1 MQPEVSVLIPTLD
14 FPDVAGVVKG
24 LCSQTANTESFEV
37 IVSDCDRGEW
47 AEPLAR
53 LRGEINLRYLR
64 VERPQLARTRA
75 LNAALAEARG
85 ELIVFLSGDFT
96 PGPGFVSTHLA
107 FHSQYPRT
115 ECVAIGPSK
124 FIHEQGDERFV
135 KWLESDGRIF
145 GMKGAEG
152 DAGGFFYV
160 GNSSLKREFI
170 DRAGLFDVD
179 FPYEA
184 FDDYEYG
191 CRLRAAGMKSFYLPD
206 ALVWHAH
213 DHAPTLAERARSM
226 ERAGESAA
234 LFERKHAGPYD
245 WTASCRRHPL
255 RLEADAAY
263 WGLRYLVRRSP
274 EDLGRYYGSRL
285 DAAFVRG
292 WRKGQRC
299 RS

>member
-24 LCSQTANTESFEV
+24 LCSQTAKTESFEV

-53 LRGEINLRYLR
+53 LRDEIDLTYLR
-64 VERPQLARTRA
+64 VKRHQLARTRA
-75 LNAALAEARG
+75 LNAALEKARG
-85 ELIVFLSGDFT
+85 KLIVFLSGDFT
-96 PGPGFVSTHLA
+96 PEVNFVASHLA
-107 FHSQYPRT
+107 FHERNRQA
-115 ECVAIGPSK
+115 EAVAIGPSK

-135 KWLESDGRIF
+135 QWLEAGGRIF
-145 GMKGAEG
+145 GMKGTEG

-160 GNSSLKREFI
+160 GNSSIKREFA
-170 DRAGLFDVD
+170 DRAGVFDID

-191 CRLRAAGMKSFYLPD
+191 CRLRAAGMKSFYLPE

-213 DHAPTLAERARSM
+213 EHAPTLAERARSM
-226 ERAGESAA
+226 MRAGESAA
-234 LFERKHAGPYD
+234 LFERKHAGPYE
-245 WTASCRRHPL
+245 WSASCGRHPL
-255 RLEADAAY
+255 RLEADAMY
-263 WGLRYLVRRSP
+263 WGARYLLLRSP
-274 EDLGRYYGSRL
+274 DDLGRYYGSRL

-299 RS
+299 HS